1 MDLSLREIK
10 SFSRCSINQDFLNL
24 SIDEQKSY
32 ITNKLKNVDWCKSNK
47 RLEYN
52 TWLYYKNN
60 GYNPQLVIILTKY
73 YIKINDIMISIR
85 IQDYFFIKFMIK
97 FIKNKNV
104 KDWLC
109 DGYLVNDKVLVEF
122 PLMTHK
128 YEKHYRVDYL
138 LHISDNNYLC
148 IDRYFAGIFP

>member
-10 SFSRCSINQDFLNL
+10 SFSRCLINQDFLNL

-60 GYNPQLVIILTKY
+60 GYNHQLVIILTKY
-73 YIKINDIMISIR
+73 YIKINDIMITIR
-85 IQDYFFIKFMIK
+85 IQDYFSIKFMIK

-128 YEKHYRVDYL
+128 YEKHYCVDYL
-138 LHISDNNYLC
+138 LHIS
-148 IDRYFAGIFP
+148 